1 MSVYKHERTPL
12 WQLQDDERI
21 KRLYFPWRRL
31 IARAMDL
38 VFYTLLFWTVAYYV
52 FHWNLLLLHW
62 VPCSAV
68 MLAISLAL
76 MIVLEPVLLALFGT
90 TPGKAL
96 FGIHLR
102 RIQGGKLSLSQGY
115 IRIIRVLSRGCGYV
129 IIPGYNFVRMYK
141 SCKACQVEGVTEWDE
156 SIDYTFRGR
165 FYVQVALSVISAVLV
180 AAFLTVVYYS
190 ADMPRYRGQLTAS
203 QLQKNV
209 EGYWRFH
216 GTEWN
221 TELFYT
227 VNLQFYEES
236 AGYIFDRMEPPE
248 VVFEETDGIV
258 TGVSFEFT
266 DVSRAVLMAL
276 PVWLRCYTVSF
287 VGAQSDM
294 SFLEMH
300 APGGVLDMLL
310 APVNTIADNR
320 EGTESV
326 RFTVDEIEVSLDI
339 TAGENVSAAFSLR
352 KV

>member
-1 MSVYKHERTPL
+1 
-12 WQLQDDERI
+12 
-21 KRLYFPWRRL
+21 
-31 IARAMDL
+31 MDL
-38 VFYTLLFWTVAYYV
+38 VFYTLLWWTVAYLV

-62 VPCSAV
+62 VPCGAV
-68 MLAISLAL
+68 MFTISLAV

-96 FGIHLR
+96 FGMRLR
-102 RIQGGKLSLSQGY
+102 RMQGGKLSLAQGY
-115 IRIIRVLSRGCGYV
+115 IRIFRVLSRGCGFV
-129 IIPGYNFVRMYK
+129 VIPGYNFVQMYK

-156 SIDYTFRGR
+156 GIAYTVRGR
-165 FYVQVALSVISAVLV
+165 FYVQIALSVISVLLV
-180 AAFLTVVYYS
+180 AAVLTAVYYS
-190 ADMPRYRGQLTAS
+190 ADMPRHRGQLTVA
-203 QLQKNV
+203 QLQRNV
-209 EGYWRFH
+209 DSYWRFH

-276 PVWLRCYTVSF
+276 PVWLRSYTVSF
-287 VGAQSDM
+287 VGAQNDM
-294 SFLEMH
+294 SFLDMH

-310 APVNTIADNR
+310 APVDTIVNKR
-320 EGTESV
+320 EGKESV
-326 RFTVDEIEVSLDI
+326 RFTVDGIEVSLDI
-339 TAGENVSAAFSLR
+339 TAGETVSAAFSLR
-352 KV
+352 KA